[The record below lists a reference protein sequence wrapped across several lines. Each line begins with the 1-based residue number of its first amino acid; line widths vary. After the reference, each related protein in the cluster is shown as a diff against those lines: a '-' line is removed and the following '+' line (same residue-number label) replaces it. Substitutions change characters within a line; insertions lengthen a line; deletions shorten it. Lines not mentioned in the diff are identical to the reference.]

1 MVLRGSRPATVVA
14 AFACAV
20 GLALPAAGASA
31 AAPAP
36 VPAGVVGMNFSGV
49 LFPDTSPGINLNAQM
64 GAMVAS
70 GVQSI
75 RAVFDWSYAQPYS
88 SWSQVPPAETSQF
101 TDVGGIPTRFGVFD
115 ALVKLA
121 AKHGLT
127 VLPTVLYTPLW
138 DAAPSINAL
147 SIPQRD
153 APYAAFCAALVRR
166 YGPHG
171 TFWRTNSPAVPIRMW
186 QIWNEPNL
194 EYYWPKQP
202 FAASYVALLRAAH
215 QAIKAADPGA
225 KVVLGGLPDISWE
238 SLKTVYAIPGARKLF
253 DVVALHPYTKQPQ
266 GVITILRYVR
276 QVMVAA
282 GDSDKPMIAD
292 EISWP
297 SSVGHDAT
305 SEFDIGTTEAGQARK
320 TATVMALLASN
331 RRSLHLIGFDYYTW
345 ATPDDNGGNQFDFAG
360 LFKYSSGRLTP
371 KPAFAAFRKAALA
384 LEHCRKRG
392 REANVCARPG

>member
-1 MVLRGSRPATVVA
+1 
-14 AFACAV
+14 
-20 GLALPAAGASA
+20 
-31 AAPAP
+31 
-36 VPAGVVGMNFSGV
+36 VPPGFVGMNFSGV
-49 LFPDTSPGINLNAQM
+49 LFPDTSAGINLNAQM

-70 GVQSI
+70 GVESI

-101 TDVGGIPTRFGVFD
+101 TSVGGIPTRFGEFD
-115 ALVKLA
+115 ELVKLA

-127 VLPTVLYTPLW
+127 VLPTVLYTPSW

-171 TFWRTNSPAVPIRMW
+171 TFWQTNSPAVPIRMW

-194 EYYWPKQP
+194 EYYWPQQP

-225 KVVLGGLPDISWE
+225 KVVLGGLPDLSWV
-238 SLKTVYAIPGARKLF
+238 SLKSIYAIRGARKLF

-282 GDSDKPMIAD
+282 GDADKPMIAD
-292 EISWP
+292 EVSWP
-297 SSVGHDAT
+297 SSVGHHAT
-305 SEFDIGTTEAGQARK
+305 SQFDIGTTEAGQARN
-320 TATVMALLASN
+320 TATVLPLLASN

-345 ATPDDNGGNQFDFAG
+345 ATADDNGGNQFDFAG
-360 LFKYSSGRLTP
+360 LFKYQSGKLTP
-371 KPAFAAFRKAALA
+371 KPAYAAFRKAALA
-384 LEHCRKRG
+384 LERCRKRG
-392 REANVCARPG
+392 LEATVCVRSG

>member
-1 MVLRGSRPATVVA
+1 MLVA

-31 AAPAP
+31 SAPGP
-36 VPAGVVGMNFSGV
+36 VPPGFVGMNFTGV
-49 LFPDTSPGINLNAQM
+49 LFPDTSAGINLNAQM

-70 GVQSI
+70 GVESI

-101 TDVGGIPTRFGVFD
+101 TNVGGIPTRFGQLD
-115 ALVKLA
+115 ELVKLA
-121 AKHGLT
+121 AEHGLT
-127 VLPTVLYTPLW
+127 VLPTVLYAPSW
-138 DAAPSINAL
+138 DAAPSIDAL
-147 SIPQRD
+147 SIPRLD

-194 EYYWPKQP
+194 PYYWPKQP

-225 KVVLGGLPDISWE
+225 KVVLGGLPDTSWL
-238 SLKTVYAIPGARKLF
+238 SLKSIYAIRGARKLF

-266 GVITILRYVR
+266 GVITILKLVR
-276 QVMVAA
+276 QVMVRA
-282 GDSDKPMIAD
+282 GDGRKPMIAD

-297 SSVGHDAT
+297 SSVGHHAM
-305 SEFDIGTTEAGQARK
+305 SQFDIGTTEAGQARN
-320 TATVMALLASN
+320 TAAVLPLLASN
-331 RRSLHLIGFDYYTW
+331 RRRLHLIGFYYYTW

-360 LFKYSSGRLTP
+360 LFKYRSGKLAP
-371 KPAFAAFRKAALA
+371 KPAYAAFRKAALA

-392 REANVCARPG
+392 LEASICARAG